1 MMRGEANAMMT
12 MMMMMMMMIMKPTK
26 SIPKAVASNLGLNK
40 TSHIR
45 INIVW
50 SI

>member
-12 MMMMMMMMIMKPTK
+12 MMLMMIMMIMKPRKIKGET
-26 SIPKAVASNLGLNK
+26 VASNLGLNN

-45 INIVW
+45 VNMCW
-50 SI
+50 SV